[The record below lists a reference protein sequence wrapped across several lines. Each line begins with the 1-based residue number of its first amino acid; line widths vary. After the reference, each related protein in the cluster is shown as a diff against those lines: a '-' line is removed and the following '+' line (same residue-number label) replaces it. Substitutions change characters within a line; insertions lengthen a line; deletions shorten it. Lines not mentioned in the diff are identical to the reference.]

1 MDCRTQPFV
10 NVIGF
15 VKDYQPPISTR
26 GTGKYSNLTAALL
39 LVICAYTW
47 LDFKCTIQIKD
58 HSVQYQSYGIK
69 VSIFWPLAKMPRI
82 YGVSDVILIR
92 KAKVRSSYDPPGNSQ
107 LKFQQLQLYHGEVS
121 LIANHNSEFHV
132 LPASQIPKM
141 PLITSHLTK
150 WTSKAI
156 GTTAPWQSYPPA
168 QCHIP
173 TADETNYVILANT
186 QIAELALPSSED
198 FQEKSMQAMTVKEK
212 FSLLKDVKPES
223 FVDILGQVVKVLDHS
238 SDRVTMYLSDY
249 TANALFYKQV
259 WAEGQAVVED
269 EYGYSKPKSK
279 ANDWPGPYG
288 NLSIQLTLY
297 DGHAN
302 FVRENLKNIVNE
314 WVMLR
319 NVQINFGK
327 MGGCLEGF
335 LRGDPRQFEGKIQV
349 EIVKTKDDLAVDPRY
364 KDAVRRKLQWW
375 NKFEKQKQ
383 ELLDEASGAGTK
395 RKRGGEESELPKNSK
410 QKRKEKRAAAF
421 AKAAAD
427 EAKQAQRLDLNMNS
441 RRLRHN
447 RVDHTNQISST
458 MH

>member
-26 GTGKYSNLTAALL
+26 GTGKYSNLTITLL
-39 LVICAYTW
+39 LVICAHTW
-47 LDFKCTIQIKD
+47 PDFKCAIQIKD

-132 LPASQIPKM
+132 LIASQIPKT
-141 PLITSHLTK
+141 PLTTSHVTN

-186 QIAELALPSSED
+186 QISELALPSSED
-198 FQEKSMQAMTVKEK
+198 FQEKSMQAMTVKQK
-212 FSLLKDVKPES
+212 FSLLKDIKPES
-223 FVDILGQVVKVLDHS
+223 YVDILGQVVKVLDHS

-259 WAEGQAVVED
+259 WAEGQARTEIC
-269 EYGYSKPKSK
+269 
-279 ANDWPGPYG
+279 
-288 NLSIQLTLY
+288 LS
-297 DGHAN
+297 N
-302 FVRENLKNIVNE
+302 
-314 WVMLR
+314 
-319 NVQINFGK
+319 
-327 MGGCLEGF
+327 
-335 LRGDPRQFEGKIQV
+335 
-349 EIVKTKDDLAVDPRY
+349 
-364 KDAVRRKLQWW
+364 
-375 NKFEKQKQ
+375 
-383 ELLDEASGAGTK
+383 
-395 RKRGGEESELPKNSK
+395 
-410 QKRKEKRAAAF
+410 
-421 AKAAAD
+421 
-427 EAKQAQRLDLNMNS
+427 
-441 RRLRHN
+441 
-447 RVDHTNQISST
+447 
-458 MH
+458 